1 MRNSFQFLFK
11 LSCVLFLLS
20 GSLLVIGQIVGLLFL
35 NGNLIMFSADTFGKP
50 TFILSTFAGLF
61 GFVLNYIPLNE
72 SVENRIQT
80 TKQVESNEHTTISS
94 IK

>member
-1 MRNSFQFLFK
+1 
-11 LSCVLFLLS
+11 
-20 GSLLVIGQIVGLLFL
+20 
-35 NGNLIMFSADTFGKP
+35 MFSADTFGKP